1 MAFPHNPYK
10 ILALDLDGTLL
21 NERSRI
27 SPRDAQAVRRAQ
39 ESGVQ
44 IVLCTGRNVREVR
57 AFSEQLL
64 APPDWLVTSSGAA
77 VQRPDDSEPQFFSG
91 LSHTMCEDILA
102 LCEDFD
108 TDPCFYTTQ
117 SLYYGRAFRSL
128 LRRMEQNGRVI
139 MDETADGY
147 FYIDSREE
155 WEKVLETEPFPFA
168 KTILYPSHDISDLLV
183 FRLTEMG
190 HFELA
195 PSVMF
200 GGELHNIE
208 INRRG
213 VNKGQSLRWLAKTLG
228 LTMENVVAIGDSDND
243 LTMLRAAG
251 LGIAMGN
258 AAQNIR
264 LTADAVTASNAEC
277 GVAQAIETYIL
288 EEKL

>member
-1 MAFPHNPYK
+1 
-10 ILALDLDGTLL
+10 
-21 NERSRI
+21 
-27 SPRDAQAVRRAQ
+27 
-39 ESGVQ
+39 
-44 IVLCTGRNVREVR
+44 
-57 AFSEQLL
+57 
-64 APPDWLVTSSGAA
+64 
-77 VQRPDDSEPQFFSG
+77 
-91 LSHTMCEDILA
+91 
-102 LCEDFD
+102 
-108 TDPCFYTTQ
+108 
-117 SLYYGRAFRSL
+117 
-128 LRRMEQNGRVI
+128 

-168 KTILYPSHDISDLLV
+168 KAILYPSHDISDLLV
-183 FRLTEMG
+183 FRLTDMG

-277 GVAQAIETYIL
+277 GVTQAIETYIL

>member
-1 MAFPHNPYK
+1 MALPHNPYK

-168 KTILYPSHDISDLLV
+168 KAILYPSHDISDLLV

-264 LTADAVTASNAEC
+264 LTADAVTAANAEC

>member
-1 MAFPHNPYK
+1 MEFPHNPYK

-21 NERSRI
+21 NEQNSI

-39 ESGVQ
+39 ENGVQ
-44 IVLCTGRNVREVR
+44 IVLCTGRNVCEVR

-77 VQRPDDSEPQFFSG
+77 VQTPDDSEPQFFSG
-91 LSHTMCEDILA
+91 LSRAMCEDILA
-102 LCEDFD
+102 LCDDFG

-128 LRRMEQNGRVI
+128 LRRMEQNGRII
-139 MDETADGY
+139 MDETAEGY
-147 FYIDSREE
+147 FYLDSRAE
-155 WEKVLETEPFPFA
+155 WERVLETETLPVA
-168 KTILYPSHDISDLLV
+168 KVVLYPSHDISDLLLYW
-183 FRLTEMG
+183 LTDMG

-200 GGELHNIE
+200 GGELHDIE

-213 VNKGQSLRWLAKTLG
+213 VNKGQSLRWLAKRLG
-228 LTMENVVAIGDSDND
+228 CTMENVVAIGDSDND

-258 AAQNIR
+258 AAKNVR

-277 GVAQAIETYIL
+277 GVAQAVERYIL

>member
-1 MAFPHNPYK
+1 MSARRGRHPEQVLFAF
-10 ILALDLDGTLL
+10 A
-21 NERSRI
+21 EE
-27 SPRDAQAVRRAQ
+27 RDARRRGLDELFAAL
-39 ESGVQ
+39 GAFRAG
-44 IVLCTGRNVREVR
+44 GRFLR
-57 AFSEQLL
+57 LL
-64 APPDWLVTSSGAA
+64 ACMGRFRDYGPYNALLAA

-117 SLYYGRAFRSL
+117 SLYYGRAVRSL

-168 KTILYPSHDISDLLV
+168 KAILYPSHDISDLLV